1 MINYKIPGIWTII
14 FTVLFMF
21 SCSNDKAKEE
31 IKEEEK
37 QADTNQVINNNIVNV
52 SGELFSIPSPMQT
65 AMLVQKVGGEY
76 DKEILNKTSNTN
88 NYKTEF
94 YKALNVG
101 IYGADLGYATL
112 YNHSEDAL
120 SFLAQIKKLSD
131 ELGIEDAFD
140 ANSLEKIKSNLGEKD
155 SLMVLVGIAY
165 RTGDAFL
172 KNNKRAN
179 ISALILAGGWIE
191 SLYCALEINST
202 KKNAEITTRVA
213 SQRQALASLIELLS
227 RYETHHEYVPIMAA
241 MRDLKKEY
249 ENVKFVYRFA
259 EPTTDEKNK
268 VTTINSSTD
277 VQVSAEALQAIHKK
291 VKTLRNLI
299 VAPTHS

>member
-1 MINYKIPGIWTII
+1 
-14 FTVLFMF
+14 
-21 SCSNDKAKEE
+21 
-31 IKEEEK
+31 
-37 QADTNQVINNNIVNV
+37 
-52 SGELFSIPSPMQT
+52 MQT

-76 DKEILNKTSNTN
+76 DKDFLNKTSNSN

-131 ELGIEDAFD
+131 ELGIEEAFD
-140 ANSLEKIKSNLGEKD
+140 PKSLEKIKSNIGEKD

-191 SLYCALEINST
+191 SLYCAMEINKT

-227 RYETHHEYVPIMAA
+227 RYETHHEYGPIMAS
-241 MRDLKKEY
+241 MRDLQKEY
-249 ENVKFVYRFA
+249 NNVKFVYQYVA
-259 EPTTDEKNK
+259 PVTDEKK
-268 VTTINSSTD
+268 KLTTINSTTD
-277 VQVSAEALQAIHKK
+277 VQVSAEVLEAIYKK
-291 VKTLRNLI
+291 VKLLRNMI